1 VQPEHIVWRLNSTE
15 WTALA
20 AVVNVAV
27 VIGLA
32 IINILYLRS
41 ARRQAD
47 AAKEQA
53 DAARAQAEAASQSIR
68 LLQVQA
74 DDQAQL
80 NLIQTVTDLRAM
92 QARLVGWPK
101 MLYENWGVLPKSVTV
116 LLPTHWASMIH
127 VIEKN
132 APDERER
139 LSVIEASLLTANE
152 KLKVELARDPN
163 YRSQQGLAEAAS
175 MIEKALDPLRRVLIG
190 LERLMSGAAK

>member
-1 VQPEHIVWRLNSTE
+1 MQSEHIVWRLNPTE

-53 DAARAQAEAASQSIR
+53 DAARAQAEAAFQSIR
-68 LLQVQA
+68 LLRSQA
-74 DDQAQL
+74 DDQARL

-92 QARLVGWPK
+92 DVRLADLPR
-101 MLYENWGVLPKSVTV
+101 MLRESSGRLPTTV
-116 LLPTHWASMIH
+116 KLLPTHWASMVH
-127 VIEKN
+127 VIERNVPEEMQRVALIEKSLL
-132 APDERER
+132 AADER
-139 LSVIEASLLTANE
+139 L
-152 KLKVELARDPN
+152 KLELASPSN
-163 YRSQQGLAEAAS
+163 YRSQQRLAEGADNV
-175 MIEKALDPLRRVLIG
+175 EEALDPLKPVLIG
-190 LERLMSGAAK
+190 LESLTSEAAK